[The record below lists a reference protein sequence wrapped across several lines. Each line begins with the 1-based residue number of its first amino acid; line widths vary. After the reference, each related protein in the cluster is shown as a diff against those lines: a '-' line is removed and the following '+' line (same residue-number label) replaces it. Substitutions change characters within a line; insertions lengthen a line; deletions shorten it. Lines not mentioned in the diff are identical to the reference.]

1 MADET
6 IVELNE
12 RFGSG
17 TKDLEADVVAELKSI
32 MGMYQLSVQDLFFKW
47 ESYGMKMGMDDFKA
61 SIDHLRAFKQNL
73 QDELVRSNRS
83 QVHIKTEKRGGATPR
98 VAKGGGDVFGMLD
111 GLATPGAGRTKTIG
125 RRTPAVSRVKAE
137 PTSSPL
143 KMEDQ
148 LNALGAIPYV
158 AVSFKRA
165 TGTWLISRAYTVRHR
180 SMTGQTPAKY
190 WRSSTRNSN
199 PPNPRSLPSPNPVS
213 NLRPRQTK
221 KNLATKGWR

>member
-6 IVELNE
+6 TVELNE

-32 MGMYQLSVQDLFFKW
+32 MNMHQLSVQDLFFKW

-61 SIDHLRAFKQNL
+61 HIDNLRAFKQNL
-73 QDELVRSNRS
+73 QDELVRSNRT

-98 VAKGGGDVFGMLD
+98 VVKGGGDVFGMLD
-111 GLATPGAGRTKTIG
+111 GLATPGAGRTKMAV

-137 PTSSPL
+137 PASSPL

-158 AVSFKRA
+158 AGLLDGV
-165 TGTWLISRAYTVRHR
+165 TDT
-180 SMTGQTPAKY
+180 
-190 WRSSTRNSN
+190 
-199 PPNPRSLPSPNPVS
+199 
-213 NLRPRQTK
+213 
-221 KNLATKGWR
+221 